1 MHLVLELCEGID
13 LFRLV
18 STGILFSE
26 EQAKFYFSE
35 ILLALEF
42 LHEHDV
48 VY

>member
-1 MHLVLELCEGID
+1 MLEYCEGID
-13 LFRLV
+13 LFSVCRG
-18 STGILFSE
+18 TILSE